1 MSCTMSW
8 ARQEP
13 STPGYTGCYG
23 CGGHDHRHAECMYGE
38 TQEREDELKSAGQEV
53 AELVAKL
60 IEERGVDAVRE
71 TLRAVSAQGDGGGE
85 QAGAWPHTE
94 RGGEAVRDPRKEGNS

>member
-8 ARQEP
+8 VRQEP

-23 CGGHDHRHAECMYGE
+23 CGEHDHRHAECMYGE

-71 TLRAVSAQGDGGGE
+71 KLRAVFAQGGALACEPTPLCRPPMWAGE
-85 QAGAWPHTE
+85 HVLG
-94 RGGEAVRDPRKEGNS
+94 